1 MSDEQKQQEDGRQR
15 KGLILEHHI
24 QTVGI
29 GLLTVALAW
38 AGSTLHAMYDAMLE
52 SRGQMQDLAS
62 DLGEM
67 RAEMTGIRQQL
78 SQVPTQR
85 EIDARFDGL
94 GRRIEALERHK
105 QP

>member
-1 MSDEQKQQEDGRQR
+1 MTDPLTTPAQR
-15 KGLILEHHI
+15 RSLIAEHHI

-38 AGSTLHAMYDAMLE
+38 AGSTLHAMYDAMIE
-52 SRGQMQDLAS
+52 SRGQMQELVA

-67 RAEMTGIRQQL
+67 RAEMTSIRQQL

-85 EIDARFDGL
+85 EIDARFDSL
-94 GRRIEALERHK
+94 GRRIDKLEQR
-105 QP
+105 

>member
-1 MSDEQKQQEDGRQR
+1 MTDPQHDTQSPRQR
-15 KGLILEHHI
+15 RGLIVEHHI

-38 AGSTLHAMYDAMLE
+38 SGSTLRAMYDSMIE
-52 SRGQMQDLAS
+52 SRAQMNDLAS

-78 SQVPTQR
+78 TQVPTQR
-85 EIDARFDGL
+85 EIDARF
-94 GRRIEALERHK
+94 
-105 QP
+105 

>member
-1 MSDEQKQQEDGRQR
+1 MTDQQPTTQEDGRQR
-15 KGLILEHHI
+15 RGLILEHHI

-38 AGSTLHAMYDAMLE
+38 SGSTLHAMYDSMIE
-52 SRGQMQDLAS
+52 SRAQMNDLAS

-67 RAEMTGIRQQL
+67 RSEMTGIRQQL
-78 SQVPTQR
+78 TQVPTQR
-85 EIDARFDGL
+85 EIDARFDGM

-105 QP
+105 

>member
-1 MSDEQKQQEDGRQR
+1 VTDPLTTPAQR
-15 KGLILEHHI
+15 RSLIAEHHI

-38 AGSTLHAMYDAMLE
+38 AGSTLHAMYDAMIE
-52 SRGQMQDLAS
+52 SRGQMQELVA

-67 RAEMTGIRQQL
+67 RAEMTSIRQQL

-85 EIDARFDGL
+85 EIDARFDSL
-94 GRRIEALERHK
+94 GRRIDKLEQR
-105 QP
+105 

>member
-1 MSDEQKQQEDGRQR
+1 MTDSPTTPAQR
-15 KGLILEHHI
+15 RSLIAEHHI

-38 AGSTLHAMYDAMLE
+38 AGSTLHAMYDAMIE
-52 SRGQMQDLAS
+52 SRGQMQELVA

-67 RAEMTGIRQQL
+67 RAEMTSIRQQL

-85 EIDARFDGL
+85 EIDARFDSL
-94 GRRIEALERHK
+94 GRRIDKLEQR
-105 QP
+105 